1 MRFQYISQF
10 TKSALAWT
18 IFLVAMLGTQHA
30 QAQFSAGFQ
39 QTRLAT
45 SATENIEVA
54 IWYPSNQPEAVLMR
68 GPFTMRV
75 SNNSEPIQKKH
86 PLVMLS
92 HGTGGMSFTH
102 HEIAAATARAGFVVV
117 ALTHPGDNY
126 QDRSMVGKLDYLTE
140 RPRQVSRTLD
150 AVLADAKW
158 ASFVDVNRI
167 AFVGH
172 SAGGFTG
179 LALLGATPSIANS
192 VKHCAVNF
200 DADVW
205 FCQQFGS
212 KEKAIDTA
220 KDLSALPTV
229 AGSKDARFKAAVLI
243 SPVGIFSEAAALAS
257 LTTPTLVYVALR
269 DTVLTPKF
277 HAQAV
282 GEGLP
287 NSTVVVNTQGG
298 HFMLASKLNVPS
310 GTPTGIKGAEVNDEP
325 VGFDRGTAIAEAGV
339 VIPKFLTEKLG
350 L

>member
-1 MRFQYISQF
+1 
-10 TKSALAWT
+10 
-18 IFLVAMLGTQHA
+18 MLGTQLA
-30 QAQFSAGFQ
+30 QAQFFAGFQ
-39 QTRLAT
+39 QTQLTT
-45 SATENIEVA
+45 SASENIEIA
-54 IWYPSNQPEAVLMR
+54 IWYPSNVPEAILTR
-68 GPFTMRV
+68 GPFTMSV
-75 SNNSEPIQKKH
+75 SNNGEPIQKKY

-92 HGTGGMSFTH
+92 HGTGGLSLTH
-102 HEIAAATARAGFVVV
+102 HEIAAASARAGFIVV

-126 QDRSMVGKLDYLTE
+126 RDRSMVGKLDYLTE

-150 AVLADAKW
+150 AFVADPKW
-158 ASFVDVNRI
+158 ASLADFNRI
-167 AFVGH
+167 AFIGH

-192 VKHCAVNF
+192 VKHCAINF
-200 DADVW
+200 DADRW

-212 KEKAIDTA
+212 KEKAIETA

-257 LTTPTLVYVALR
+257 LTPPTLVYVALR
-269 DTVLTPKF
+269 DTVLISKF

-282 GEGLP
+282 GEGMP
-287 NSTVVVNTQGG
+287 NATVVVNTQGG
-298 HFMLASKLNVPS
+298 HFMLASKLNVPA

-325 VGFDRGTAIAEAGV
+325 VGFDRGAAIAEAGV